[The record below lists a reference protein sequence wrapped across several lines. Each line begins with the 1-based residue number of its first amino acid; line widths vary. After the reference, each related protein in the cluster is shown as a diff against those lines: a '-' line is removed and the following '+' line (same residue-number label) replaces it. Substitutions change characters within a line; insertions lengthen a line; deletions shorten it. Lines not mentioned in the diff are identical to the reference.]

1 MKIHNKKTQF
11 LNKKYSVTITQDP
24 VGLAMIFPYYS
35 EPIFDSLI
43 HLIPCLISGN
53 GALLK
58 VSDFN
63 HFLGEYVNKKC
74 N

>member
-1 MKIHNKKTQF
+1 MGKTF
-11 LNKKYSVTITQDP
+11 TTRVTYDP
-24 VGLAMIFPYYS
+24 VGLTIIFPYYS

-63 HFLGEYVNKKC
+63 HFMGEYMNKKC
-74 N
+74 K